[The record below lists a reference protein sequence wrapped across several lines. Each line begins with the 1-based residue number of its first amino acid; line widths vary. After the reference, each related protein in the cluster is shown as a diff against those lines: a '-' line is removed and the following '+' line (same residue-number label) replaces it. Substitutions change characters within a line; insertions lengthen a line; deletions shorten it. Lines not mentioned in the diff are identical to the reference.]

1 MVVVFIALG
10 LFAWRLFVGLV
21 NSVVLIDS
29 LFLVYVLNV

>member
-1 MVVVFIALG
+1 MVVVFIALD